1 MGSYLWWTDISKCLL
16 NGDSQN
22 DEPSS
27 YIFTGEATP
36 VKACGDLVYQVNSA
50 GMTVSISHFPPPWSR
65 IISL

>member
-50 GMTVSISHFPPPWSR
+50 GI
-65 IISL
+65 